1 MVRKTTGSDR
11 GQLFAMK
18 VLRKASLVVKKKDA
32 EHTKAERH
40 ILERVRHP
48 FIVSLEY
55 AFQTSGKLYLILQ
68 LARGGE
74 VFTYMEQEG
83 MFMEDVAR
91 IYLAELVLAL
101 KHVHSLGI
109 IYRYA
114 SEAEAVGRANT
125 RLTFWRP
132 RDVGRSRTAI
142 SSRRTFFSTVTV
154 CAGGHGRGVR
164 PGKHGTET
172 GVEDG
177 KSC

>member
-1 MVRKTTGSDR
+1 MFMVRKRTGADS
-11 GQLFAMK
+11 GKLFAMK

-40 ILERVRHP
+40 ILERLRHP

-91 IYLAELVLAL
+91 VYLAELVLAL
-101 KHVHSLGI
+101 EHVHSLGI
-109 IYRYA
+109 IYRC
-114 SEAEAVGRANT
+114 AVA
-125 RLTFWRP
+125 P
-132 RDVGRSRTAI
+132 RSVLPTTPTAW
-142 SSRRTFFSTVTV
+142 S
-154 CAGGHGRGVR
+154 
-164 PGKHGTET
+164 
-172 GVEDG
+172 
-177 KSC
+177 